1 MLCAAS
7 LTPKAVSY
15 ELLINAGVQKES
27 GGGGARL
34 DVSGEMKGVGGD
46 FGGGSKYRCGWVQE
60 GMGGEDPRFHEECM
74 KLWPAY
80 LTSCG

>member
-46 FGGGSKYRCGWVQE
+46 FG
-60 GMGGEDPRFHEECM
+60 DPVSS
-74 KLWPAY
+74 A
-80 LTSCG
+80 